1 MLVGEGRGAN
11 NPSTPPLLQPRT
23 GDQVGVGRRCC
34 CLLLLRQN
42 KPASLHL
49 ITALGAIPFS
59 QNRTPEA
66 RSSSGIP
73 SSHHSLDDDTLDDGL
88 LLHSPDSE
96 ELRPRAV
103 GHKGPLWASYVDGLV
118 PNWPS
123 LFEKRLRPTIAV
135 DRARSDVRIHC
146 GEKRQAHR
154 WLRLTVD
161 AVVGMHQEDPVDTP
175 TREQQHYS
183 RMAPFRPAGDNNR
196 RDSSQVNGFLPSH
209 PVKSPSSPTL
219 VITTTTPRL
228 IAGTNLTRPAQSDGT
243 THTSQGMRP
252 TAQQQQQKPERACG
266 VPAGADQW
274 HGAAAAGR
282 PSLVP
287 AAWSSAARPSVRPS
301 DDRGCRFCGTD
312 GLGTRINNRVV
323 PFRPQ
328 KGKVSDLSCRHRRT
342 HATTGVPAA
351 AAPPP
356 PPPPS

>member
-1 MLVGEGRGAN
+1 MLVGEGGG
-11 NPSTPPLLQPRT
+11 PTILPPLPSSSLARVT
-23 GDQVGVGRRCC
+23 RWVLADAAAACC
-34 CLLLLRQN
+34 CCCDRTNLS
-42 KPASLHL
+42 ACISSLHWR
-49 ITALGAIPFS
+49 PFPS

-73 SSHHSLDDDTLDDGL
+73 SPHHSLDDDTLDDGL

-154 WLRLTVD
+154 WLRSTVD
-161 AVVGMHQEDPVDTP
+161 AVMGMHQEDPVDTP

-183 RMAPFRPAGDNNR
+183 RMAPFRPAGDNNG
-196 RDSSQVNGFLPSH
+196 RDSSQANGFLPSH

-228 IAGTNLTRPAQSDGT
+228 IAGTNLTRPAQRDGT

-266 VPAGADQW
+266 VPAGADQ
-274 HGAAAAGR
+274 
-282 PSLVP
+282 
-287 AAWSSAARPSVRPS
+287 
-301 DDRGCRFCGTD
+301 
-312 GLGTRINNRVV
+312 
-323 PFRPQ
+323 
-328 KGKVSDLSCRHRRT
+328 
-342 HATTGVPAA
+342 
-351 AAPPP
+351 
-356 PPPPS
+356 